1 MIKSIIF
8 DIGGV
13 LMTDVPLRKIAE
25 ELSVR
30 FSIPED
36 ELHSCLYPN
45 EHWTRLTLGKISEN
59 EYWEHFLKTS
69 KINADK
75 KELKDKVRT
84 ELRPI
89 EETVEIL
96 PLLKRQYQLAV
107 LSNHSR
113 EWSEFMTKEYDF
125 FSYFA
130 QIIFSCDVGLRKP
143 DPRIYKLALTKLGS
157 EPEEC
162 LFIDDKKRN
171 TDGAEEVGIRSIVLE
186 SVSKLRKKLFQL
198 GIALEGTNQIK
209 KQKS

>member
-1 MIKSIIF
+1 
-8 DIGGV
+8 
-13 LMTDVPLRKIAE
+13 MTDVPLKKIAE

-30 FSIPED
+30 SSISEE
-36 ELHSCLYPN
+36 ELHSYLYPN
-45 EHWTRLTLGKISEN
+45 EHWTLLTLGKITED
-59 EYWEHFLKTS
+59 EYWEHFLKAS
-69 KINADK
+69 KVNVNK

>member
-8 DIGGV
+8 DVGRV
-13 LMTDVPLRKIAE
+13 LVTDVPLKMIAKD
-25 ELSVR
+25 LSVR

-36 ELHSCLYPN
+36 ELHSYLYPN
-45 EHWTRLTLGKISEN
+45 QHWTLLTLGKISED
-59 EYWEHFLKTS
+59 EYWEHFLKAS
-69 KINADK
+69 KVKVDK
-75 KELKDKVRT
+75 KELKERVRS

-89 EETVEIL
+89 GENVKIV
-96 PLLKRQYQLAV
+96 PLLKSQYQLAI

-113 EWSEFMTKEYDF
+113 EWSQFMTKEFDF
-125 FSYFA
+125 FNYFD

-171 TDGAEEVGIRSIVLE
+171 TDGAEKVGMKTILLE
-186 SVSKLRKKLFQL
+186 NVSKLREELF
-198 GIALEGTNQIK
+198 GFGVILEGANHK
-209 KQKS
+209 RKRKS